1 MISCDDIGDNLGE
14 PHKGVDGCNR
24 GDAMS
29 MMSWNIID
37 VSK

>member
-1 MISCDDIGDNLGE
+1 MISCDDIGVNLGE
-14 PHKGVDGCNR
+14 LQQGVDGCNR